1 MSRSSESTT
10 CPSWTQS
17 THNNDREA
25 DHLKRDDQPFLTS
38 FSNMLDA
45 IKFLSYS
52 DVIYMLRPQVINNL
66 VANTC
71 KILSKQRYGKT
82 GKIELGN
89 GILYSTSLAIQALFS
104 AISFQCPIVL

>member
-1 MSRSSESTT
+1 
-10 CPSWTQS
+10 
-17 THNNDREA
+17 
-25 DHLKRDDQPFLTS
+25 
-38 FSNMLDA
+38 MLDA